1 MADEKE
7 LAGRSAVVTGATR
20 GIGRAIAL
28 RLARAGAAVTMTG
41 RDAAAGEAAAASIR
55 GQGGA
60 ARFIA
65 ADQADG
71 AAWPGVIAAAEAE
84 TGGLD
89 ILVLNAGVSEMA
101 RTRDLSLADFRR
113 VNDINLKGPF
123 LGLKHAE
130 AALRRRGGGSVI
142 MVASI
147 AGKIG
152 VADHIHYT
160 ASKAGVRLLAKAA
173 ALELGPAGIRV
184 NTLHPGFVRTGM
196 SGDFDPATV
205 ASAPLRRAGE
215 PEEVAEAALFLA
227 SDRSAFMTGAEI
239 VIDGGWIVR

>member
-1 MADEKE
+1 
-7 LAGRSAVVTGATR
+7 
-20 GIGRAIAL
+20 
-28 RLARAGAAVTMTG
+28 
-41 RDAAAGEAAAASIR
+41 
-55 GQGGA
+55 
-60 ARFIA
+60 
-65 ADQADG
+65 
-71 AAWPGVIAAAEAE
+71 
-84 TGGLD
+84 
-89 ILVLNAGVSEMA
+89 
-101 RTRDLSLADFRR
+101 LSLADFRR

-130 AALRRRGGGSVI
+130 AALRRRGGSVI

-173 ALELGPAGIRV
+173 ALELGPARIRV

-239 VIDGGWIVR
+239 VIDGGWTVR

>member
-28 RLARAGAAVTMTG
+28 RLARAGAAVTLTG
-41 RDAAAGEAAAASIR
+41 RDGAAGEAAAASIR
-55 GQGGA
+55 DQGGA

-65 ADQADG
+65 ADQAEA
-71 AAWPGVIAAAEAE
+71 AAWPDVIAAAEAQQ
-84 TGGLD
+84 GGLD

-101 RTRDLSLADFRR
+101 RTQDLSLADFRR

-239 VIDGGWIVR
+239 VIDGGWTVR